1 MNPSNPSET
10 KRLPSLGEILAEFW
24 PHLKPQRLRIAA
36 ALSALFLEVV
46 LRLLEPW
53 PLKFVFDA
61 LLERTGTGRWL
72 FPNQQGLS
80 PGLLAGLAALAVVL
94 VSGFRAVASY
104 WSTLGFARIGNTAL
118 AAVRADL
125 FRRLQSLPLSY
136 HAGHRGG
143 DLVLRVV
150 SDASM
155 LQDVAVTALL
165 PLMARMLVL
174 VGMVGVMFWMRWELA
189 LVAIAVAP
197 LFWWRTQ
204 SLSRGIQESARQ
216 QRKREGAMAAAVSES
231 LGAVKVVQAL
241 ALESVFGRTFS
252 SQSDKSQK
260 QDLKGKRLT
269 AGLER
274 SVDVL
279 IAIST
284 ALVLWLGAQ
293 LVLSGK
299 LTAGDLLV
307 FLSYLKS
314 AYRPLQD
321 FAKYTG
327 RLGKASAA
335 AGRVLEILHRAP
347 AVVDRPDARSA
358 EGIRGLLEFEGVSFG
373 YPSGRVLIQDLSF
386 RVGRGQTVAI
396 LGESGSGKSSL
407 LGLVPRLFE
416 PLKGQIRIDHLDV
429 RDYTVESLRR
439 QISMVLQENAMFSGT
454 IRENITFGLG
464 DVPDSAVEAAARL
477 ANAHEF
483 ICAQPE
489 GYDTTIGERGVKL
502 SQGQRQRLAIAR
514 AALRPSSLL
523 LLDEPTTGLDEA
535 NEAAVVDA
543 LGRLARQRTTLWVTH
558 NPRHAELADVV
569 IRLTGDGGVMLE
581 HRADLRAPRSVESP
595 ESPNIRWAGPVKSST
610 LEASHVGS
618 C

>member
-1 MNPSNPSET
+1 MNPSNPTET
-10 KRLPSLGEILAEFW
+10 KRLPSLGQILAEVW
-24 PHLKPQRLRIAA
+24 PHLKPQRQRIAL
-36 ALSALFLEVV
+36 ALGTLSLEVV

-53 PLKFVFDA
+53 PLKFVFDT
-61 LLERTGTGRWL
+61 LLERAGGARWQL
-72 FPNQQGLS
+72 PVHPDLS
-80 PGLLAGLAALAVVL
+80 PGMLAGLAALAVVW
-94 VSGFRAVASY
+94 VSGFRALSSY

-125 FRRLQSLPLSY
+125 FRRLQSLPISY

-143 DLVLRVV
+143 DLVMRVV

-174 VGMVGVMFWMRWELA
+174 FGMVGVMFWMRWELA

-197 LFWWRTQ
+197 LFWWRTH
-204 SLSRGIQESARQ
+204 SLSRSIQESARQ

-252 SQSDKSQK
+252 TQSEKSQK

-293 LVLSGK
+293 MVLSGK

-307 FLSYLKS
+307 FLAYLKS

-358 EGIRGLLEFEGVSFG
+358 EGIRGTLEFDGVSFG
-373 YPSGRVLIQDLSF
+373 FPSGRLLIHDLSF
-386 RVGRGQTVAI
+386 RVARGQMVAI

-407 LGLVPRLFE
+407 LSLVPRLFE
-416 PLKGQIRIDHLDV
+416 PVKGQIRIDHLDV
-429 RDYTVESLRR
+429 REYTVESLRR

-464 DVPDSAVEAAARL
+464 DVPDSAVEAAARM

-569 IRLTGDGGVMLE
+569 IRLTGDGGVVLE
-581 HRADLRAPRSVESP
+581 HRADTRASRGADPSENS
-595 ESPNIRWAGPVKSST
+595 SSRWDGAVQTQNLETSHAG
-610 LEASHVGS
+610 A